1 MNLFLI
7 CFSLTIGNW
16 LSIGFLRNNAVFD
29 VIKAKAQGLKRRP
42 RQKTGYNFCIYRQ
55 NIGPAN
61 VLAREQQP
69 KQKQQKKKKF
79 QKVKLLGFLSKMEVL
94 KQPWLTRDQMHDGK
108 ARYVEMT
115 LSNRD
120 NLEKKI
126 TYDRKIASKT
136 SVTEKENQD
145 EDASTEDK
153 ENNEHEEESFNW
165 SKFVKDMMQ
174 CEQSQM
180 ILNILSDLNSHT
192 LVTLGKDQLKDEEA
206 QK

>member
-1 MNLFLI
+1 
-7 CFSLTIGNW
+7 
-16 LSIGFLRNNAVFD
+16 
-29 VIKAKAQGLKRRP
+29 
-42 RQKTGYNFCIYRQ
+42 
-55 NIGPAN
+55 
-61 VLAREQQP
+61 
-69 KQKQQKKKKF
+69 
-79 QKVKLLGFLSKMEVL
+79 MEVL

-174 CEQSQM
+174 CEQS
-180 ILNILSDLNSHT
+180 
-192 LVTLGKDQLKDEEA
+192 
-206 QK
+206 